1 MIVKLKQGLIG
12 IWGTCRPDSGIYQSV
27 RPVTHLESRA
37 NSILKVHDLKREYR
51 KMLRVELSE
60 EHESLQLEPRS
71 CRSHGRHIWMLKH
84 LQQRGI
90 NR

>member
-1 MIVKLKQGLIG
+1 MIVKLKEGLIG

-27 RPVTHLESRA
+27 RPVTHLESRT
-37 NSILKVHDLKREYR
+37 NNILKVHDFKKGVY

-71 CRSHGRHIWMLKH
+71 CRSRSRHI
-84 LQQRGI
+84 
-90 NR
+90 